1 MKEPK
6 PLPRGRP
13 ELPPEE
19 RRDHT
24 IRVRATA
31 EEAAKF
37 ERLGGAEWL
46 RAQLKKAKDWIQPKG
61 ITK

>member
-6 PLPRGRP
+6 APARGRP
-13 ELPPEE
+13 ELPPDE

-24 IRVRATA
+24 IRVRVTA
-31 EEAAKF
+31 DEAAKF

-46 RAQLKKAKDWIQPKG
+46 RAQLKKAKDWLQTKG
-61 ITK
+61 ATK